1 MSKMVRIGAAIA
13 LGFSVASCSL
23 SSMLGGGGKAPPTL
37 LTLTPE
43 AAAPESIVRSAG
55 AGEAVTIQLP
65 IISKE
70 LRTVRVPAQVGPTAV
85 AYIKDLQWVDTP
97 DRLFQ
102 DLVEETVL
110 RTTSRVVLDPKQ
122 ASLDPGVSISG
133 QLLSFGYEAGQGS
146 VLVRYDAAMSRVGG
160 AQVQTRRFEA
170 RVPADGTASTVGP
183 ALNAAANR
191 VAMDVAQWIGG

>member
-1 MSKMVRIGAAIA
+1 MVRIGAAIA

-43 AAAPESIVRSAG
+43 AAAPESVVRNAS
-55 AGEAVTIQLP
+55 AGEAVTIHVP
-65 IISKE
+65 IVPKE
-70 LRTVRVPAQVGPTAV
+70 LHTLRVPAQVGPTAV
-85 AYIKDLQWVDTP
+85 AYIKGLQWVDTP

-122 ASLDPGVSISG
+122 SRLDPGVAISG
-133 QLLSFGYEAGQGS
+133 RLSSFGYEAGQGS
-146 VLVRYDAAMSRVGG
+146 VLVRYDAAMSRAGG
-160 AQVQTRRFEA
+160 AEVQTRRFEA
-170 RVPADGTASTVGP
+170 RVPADGTAGTVGP